1 MMMRKE
7 YTMINKGMSG
17 LLLLVACIGLTVA
30 GIGLGYSEEEG
41 GEGYRGGIFASTPDM
56 APVRNQAYASECGGC
71 HFAYQPGWLPARSWA
86 KIMATLDD
94 HFGENAELSPAKQAE
109 IGAYLA
115 ANAADVAP
123 SRLSHRIMRSL
134 RAGDVPLR
142 ISGISYI
149 RREHRGI
156 PDRMIAGNAKVGSRS
171 NCLACHTQAKAGYF
185 DEDGVSIPG
194 FGRWDD

>member
-1 MMMRKE
+1 
-7 YTMINKGMSG
+7 MINKGMSG
-17 LLLLVACIGLTVA
+17 LLLLVACVGLSVTW
-30 GIGLGYSEEEG
+30 IGLGYSEEEG
-41 GEGYRGGIFASTPDM
+41 GEGYRGFFASTPDM
-56 APVRNQAYASECGGC
+56 APVRNRTYASECGGC

-94 HFGENAELSPAKQAE
+94 HFGENAELSPAKQNE
-109 IGAYLA
+109 ISAYLA

-142 ISGISYI
+142 ISEVGYI
-149 RREHRGI
+149 RREHRSI
-156 PDRMIAGNAKVGSRS
+156 PARMITGNTKVGSRS
-171 NCLACHTQAKAGYF
+171 NCLACHAQAKAGFF
-185 DEDGVSIPG
+185 DEDSVSIPG